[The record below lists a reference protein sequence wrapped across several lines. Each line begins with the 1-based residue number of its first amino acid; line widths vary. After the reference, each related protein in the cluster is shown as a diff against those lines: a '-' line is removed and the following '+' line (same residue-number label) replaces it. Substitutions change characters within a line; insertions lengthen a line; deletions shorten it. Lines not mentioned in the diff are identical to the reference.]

1 MAIAPGAR
9 AEPAVL
15 TDRQLQA
22 RISSR
27 QAHCAGGS
35 IDPDEWFPATAEL
48 AQTAPSLAS
57 HALAL
62 CASCPVRAECL
73 ELSLRQWHGA
83 GRYGIWG
90 GTLERERRA
99 IRRRWLAGI
108 SVARLLPATRP
119 SAPGRPRPSRSSPP
133 GPGQLAGSTRP

>member
-9 AEPAVL
+9 AEPAAL
-15 TDRQLQA
+15 IDRQLQA

-35 IDPDEWFPATAEL
+35 IDPDEWFPLTVES
-48 AQTAPSLAS
+48 AQTALSPAS
-57 HALAL
+57 RALAL

-73 ELSLRQWHGA
+73 ELALRQWHGA

-99 IRRRWLAGI
+99 LRRRWLAGI
-108 SVARLLPATRP
+108 SVTKLLPAARPQRTRP
-119 SAPGRPRPSRSSPP
+119 AAAGQAARSGPSA
-133 GPGQLAGSTRP
+133 AA

>member
-1 MAIAPGAR
+1 MAITPGAR
-9 AEPAVL
+9 AEPAAL
-15 TDRQLQA
+15 TDRQLQE

-27 QAHCAGGS
+27 QAHCSGGS
-35 IDPDEWFPATAEL
+35 IDPDEWFPLTTES
-48 AQTAPSLAS
+48 AQAALSLAS

-99 IRRRWLAGI
+99 LRRRWLAGT
-108 SVARLLPATRP
+108 SVTRLLPASRP
-119 SAPGRPRPSRSSPP
+119 SARRGRS
-133 GPGQLAGSTRP
+133 AAA

>member
-9 AEPAVL
+9 AEPAAL

-35 IDPDEWFPATAEL
+35 IDPDEWFPVTAES
-48 AQTAPSLAS
+48 AQTALSLAS
-57 HALAL
+57 RALAL
-62 CASCPVRAECL
+62 CAGCPVRAECL

-99 IRRRWLAGI
+99 LRRRWLAGI
-108 SVARLLPATRP
+108 SVTKLLPAARPQRTRRACAGQAARSGP
-119 SAPGRPRPSRSSPP
+119 SA
-133 GPGQLAGSTRP
+133 AA

>member
-9 AEPAVL
+9 AEPAAL
-15 TDRQLQA
+15 TDRRLQA

-27 QAHCAGGS
+27 QARCAGGS
-35 IDPDEWFPATAEL
+35 IDPDEWFPLTVES
-48 AQTAPSLAS
+48 AQTALSRAS

-83 GRYGIWG
+83 GRHGIWG

-99 IRRRWLAGI
+99 LRRRWLAGI
-108 SVARLLPATRP
+108 SVTKLLPAARP
-119 SAPGRPRPSRSSPP
+119 SAPGAPGVPRPRAPR
-133 GPGQLAGSTRP
+133 A

>member
-9 AEPAVL
+9 AEPAAL

-35 IDPDEWFPATAEL
+35 IDPDEWFPLTVES
-48 AQTAPSLAS
+48 AQAALSLAS
-57 HALAL
+57 RALAL

-99 IRRRWLAGI
+99 LRRRWLAGV
-108 SVARLLPATRP
+108 SVTKLLPGARPQRAQRARRACAGQAARSGP
-119 SAPGRPRPSRSSPP
+119 SA
-133 GPGQLAGSTRP
+133 AA

>member
-9 AEPAVL
+9 TEPAAL

-35 IDPDEWFPATAEL
+35 IDPDEWFPLMVESP
-48 AQTAPSLAS
+48 QTVLSIAS
-57 HALAL
+57 QALAL
-62 CASCPVRAECL
+62 CANCPVRGECL

-99 IRRRWLAGI
+99 LRRRWLAGI
-108 SVARLLPATRP
+108 SVTKLLPAARPPRTRRASAGQAARPGP
-119 SAPGRPRPSRSSPP
+119 SA
-133 GPGQLAGSTRP
+133 AA

>member
-1 MAIAPGAR
+1 MAIGPGAR
-9 AEPAVL
+9 TEPAAL

-35 IDPDEWFPATAEL
+35 IDPDEWFPHTVETVQAD
-48 AQTAPSLAS
+48 PFLAS
-57 HALAL
+57 RALAL

-99 IRRRWLAGI
+99 LRRRWLAGT
-108 SVARLLPATRP
+108 SVTKLLPASRR
-119 SAPGRPRPSRSSPP
+119 SARPGRS
-133 GPGQLAGSTRP
+133 AAA